1 MARRALGHTGHDGV
15 LEAQKVVGRGQQL
28 QRFGVQKLLLV
39 VRELEIVNEHRLV
52 GQKGD
57 EPDDLVQPLVEIL
70 FPLEQ
75 LVAEVL
81 ETAVTLAYFFGCPGG
96 Q

>member
-1 MARRALGHTGHDGV
+1 MTRRALGHTGHDGI
-15 LEAQKVVGRGQQL
+15 LEAQEVVWRGQQL
-28 QRFGVQKLLLV
+28 ERFGVQKLLLV
-39 VRELEIVNEHRLV
+39 VRELEIVNKHRLV

-57 EPDDLVQPLVEIL
+57 EPNDLVQALVEVL

-81 ETAVTLAYFFGCPGG
+81 ETAVAFVG
-96 Q
+96 